1 MKEHPRALYVYSKIP
16 HHPSQ
21 TSILGMEMELLLT
34 HATPARCH
42 RSHNYS
48 MHFVRLHD
56 PGGGG
61 GWIGWLATPPWVC
74 RVHNTIFV

>member
-56 PGGGG
+56 PGGVD
-61 GWIGWLATPPWVC
+61 WMASDPPLGVPC
-74 RVHNTIFV
+74 P